1 LKKDAKCFG
10 FFYGAYKTGL
20 SESYHCAAEACEP
33 TALAVTEILHCA
45 VFCYSTNNRLLVCGA
60 CDTKKLHVRGS
71 KTVVTITR
79 TKDCLLLPT
88 SRASFMFVA
97 GTAKIL
103 VLRIFLLRCHQRAA
117 TMVNRTSV
125 QTISSN
131 IFCANTESLDESS
144 SSQNVLKHLS

>member
-1 LKKDAKCFG
+1 
-10 FFYGAYKTGL
+10 
-20 SESYHCAAEACEP
+20 
-33 TALAVTEILHCA
+33 LHCA
-45 VFCYSTNNRLLVCGA
+45 VFSYSTNNRLLVCGA

-97 GTAKIL
+97 GTEKIL
-103 VLRIFLLRCHQRAA
+103 VLRIFLPQSRQRAA
-117 TMVNRTSV
+117 TLINRTSAYPF
-125 QTISSN
+125 SSN